1 MVAKYEEGEH
11 ALVEAYRSMRTA
23 IMVNK
28 TLKTILVTSS
38 EMNEGKTTTVSNLA
52 KCFSDLEDKK
62 VLLIDCDLRK
72 PSVNRHF
79 EIDNEKGLTNY
90 INEEIAFEDVI
101 KKSGNLDILTTG
113 TRVKN
118 PSELLE
124 SEKMMDFI
132 EGFKYKY
139 DYIFIDSPPVSRVN
153 DACTMAKYIDGTV
166 IVSASN
172 EVDVEL
178 AKMTKKRLLKVNAN
192 ILGIILNKFKAVD
205 DVYYNYYDYYDDYK
219 KPSKF
224 KLGFKKKRRR

>member
-1 MVAKYEEGEH
+1 MVARYEEGEH

-28 TLKTILVTSS
+28 NLKTILVTSS

-62 VLLIDCDLRK
+62 ILLIDCDLRK
-72 PSVNRHF
+72 PSINRHF
-79 EIDNEKGLTNY
+79 NLDNEKGLTNY
-90 INEEIAFEDVI
+90 INEEIEFEEVI
-101 KKSGNLDILTTG
+101 KTVDKLDILTTG
-113 TRVKN
+113 TRIKN

-153 DACTMAKYIDGTV
+153 DACIMAKYIDGTA

-172 EVDVEL
+172 EVDAEL
-178 AKMTKKRLLKVNAN
+178 AKTTKKRLQKVNTN
-192 ILGIILNKFKAVD
+192 VIGIILNKFRSEND
-205 DVYYNYYDYYDDYK
+205 IYYNYYDYYDEYK

-224 KLGFKKKRRR
+224 KSLFKKKRRR